1 MRKKEIIRDTLS
13 EEVLQ
18 LFLIHPCSRYSY
30 NFNIAAPV
38 YDVLLR
44 SFAYYVKP
52 FMFIFSTIY
61 VGLNMKT

>member
-1 MRKKEIIRDTLS
+1 MRKKESIRDTLS

-30 NFNIAAPV
+30 NFNRAAPV
-38 YDVLLR
+38 YDVLLQ
-44 SFAYYVKP
+44 SFAYVKP